1 MLFQQNLS
9 GARGNKQRLCSCG
22 LTYESQLTSVCAS
35 QVRGAVNGQL
45 FSLSNV
51 ANSKT
56 ITEGISQRG
65 SSEVVYRS
73 FSSVPNDIFYWVL
86 PESFRGDKVREEVSK
101 VKTGEGR
108 REGKLV
114 NLDIFLSLAVLPQH
128 VVK

>member
-1 MLFQQNLS
+1 M
-9 GARGNKQRLCSCG
+9 
-22 LTYESQLTSVCAS
+22 
-35 QVRGAVNGQL
+35 NGQL

-108 REGKLV
+108 GEGKLV